1 MHIRLL
7 DGGLGTT
14 LEAPPYHFTFTSDTP
29 LWSAHWLVADPA
41 ILCAVHASFVASG
54 ADIILTATYQTS
66 VEGFARTL
74 PGYGPDDAARYM
86 RSAVTLARNAVGLA
100 ASDVVEHDRKGITRK
115 SRQQPVDIALSLGPY
130 GATMSPIAAEYS
142 GLYPEAMNSEAAL
155 RDWHAQRLKI
165 FADDEDSWNN
175 VQYVAFETL
184 RRADEVRAIRGA
196 MADVAR
202 SIPTEKQKPWWIT
215 GVFPADELDEDDI
228 RSWVRAAVGGVEEG
242 LPRPWGIGVN
252 CTRLDHIRHIVSVM
266 QLELAQMATA
276 GGEFVDQW
284 HSRSGRPW
292 LVLYPDG
299 TQGERYDP
307 ATKAW
312 IAPGSESDKESVA
325 RPWSEQFR
333 DVVHD
338 LMDTPWE
345 GLIIGG
351 CCRTGP
357 RQIEELRAVVD
368 GKLAG
373 KF

>member
-1 MHIRLL
+1 MRILLL

-14 LEAPPYHFTFTSDTP
+14 LEAPPYHCTFTSDTP
-29 LWSAHWLVADPA
+29 LWSAHLLVADPA
-41 ILCAVHASFVASG
+41 ILRAVHASFVASG

-66 VEGFARTL
+66 VEGFARTS

-86 RSAVTLARNAVGLA
+86 RSAVTLARNASGQ
-100 ASDVVEHDRKGITRK
+100 R
-115 SRQQPVDIALSLGPY
+115 PVHIALSLGPY
-130 GATMSPIAAEYS
+130 GATMTPIAAEYS
-142 GLYPEAMNSEAAL
+142 GLYPDAMNSEAAL
-155 RDWHAQRLKI
+155 RNWHAQRLKI
-165 FADDEDSWNN
+165 FTDDENSWNN

-196 MADVAR
+196 MADVA
-202 SIPTEKQKPWWIT
+202 SGKPTEKQKPWWIT
-215 GVFPADELDEDDI
+215 GVFPADEPDEDDI

-252 CTRLDHIRHIVSVM
+252 CTRLDQIRRIVSVM
-266 QLELAQMATA
+266 QLEVAQMATA
-276 GGEFVDQW
+276 GGTFVDQW
-284 HSRSGRPW
+284 HSQSGRPW

-312 IAPGSESDKESVA
+312 IAPGSESDNESVA

-338 LMDTPWE
+338 LMDTHWE

-357 RQIEELRAVVD
+357 RQIGELRAVVD